1 MFNII
6 SNQGKANN
14 IYKDMLLQFTEMI
27 KLKNKIL
34 DSTNAREESLIILVQ
49 IQNVTDIL
57 ENNLVFGILI
67 ILKLYLLYDPEIPRF
82 LFI

>member
-14 IYKDMLLQFTEMI
+14 IYKDMLLQLTEMI
-27 KLKNKIL
+27 KLKNKTL
-34 DSTNAREESLIILVQ
+34 DSTNSREESLIILVQ

-57 ENNLVFGILI
+57 ENISVWHSYNTKTLLI
-67 ILKLYLLYDPEIPRF
+67 I
-82 LFI
+82 